1 MSMKGKL
8 AVLVVLAML
17 VAVLSGCAQKPA
29 AEQKPEQKPA
39 EENVVRI
46 GFIWPLTGDVKTF
59 GESSK
64 NGSLLALEEANYKAG
79 KWTIKYEIQDDRND
93 ATEAVNVA
101 TKLISDFKANV
112 IIGGLTSKCAIP
124 ISELCE
130 QSKVVMMSNTAT
142 NPKVTYDPERGG
154 RKTYVFRA
162 CFIDDWQGEV
172 GAKFALQNLKAKT
185 AAVLYDQGNDYVKGL
200 ATFFKQ
206 AFEAGGGKIV
216 AFEAYTE
223 KDTDFS
229 AVLTKIKKENPDV
242 LYLPDYYNKV
252 SLIAKQARD
261 KGIKAVFMGGDG
273 WDSSELDFAA
283 CDGGYFTNHYSP
295 EDPRPEVQEWVKK
308 YQAKYG
314 SVPDALATLAYEGTR
329 LVLKAIEIADSNDPT
344 KIRDALQNMKGVP
357 GVSTPSFSFD
367 DHGNPVKPLAIL
379 QIKDGK
385 QKFIAI
391 VQR

>member
-1 MSMKGKL
+1 MKAKL
-8 AVLVVLAML
+8 ALGLVLVLILA
-17 VAVLSGCAQKPA
+17 VGAGCGQKPA
-29 AEQKPEQKPA
+29 AEPKA
-39 EENVVRI
+39 AENVIKI

-64 NGSLLALEEANYKAG
+64 NGAELALAEVGSKVG
-79 KWTIKYEIQDDRND
+79 KWTIEYTTQDDRND

-130 QSKVVMMSNTAT
+130 QNKVVMMTNTAT
-142 NPKVTYDPERGG
+142 NPKVTFDPDRGG

-162 CFIDDWQGEV
+162 CFIDDWQGMV
-172 GAKFALQNLKAKT
+172 GAKFALEKLGAKKA
-185 AAVLYDQGNDYVKGL
+185 AALYDQGNDYVKGL
-200 ATFFKQ
+200 ATFFRQ
-206 AFEAGGGKIV
+206 SFEAGGGTMV
-216 AFEAYTE
+216 GFEAYDI

-229 AVLTKIKKENPDV
+229 AVLTKIAEKEPDV

-273 WDSSELDFAA
+273 WDSPELDFAA

-295 EDPRPEVQEWVKK
+295 EDPRPEVQAWVKK
-308 YQAKYG
+308 YQEKYG
-314 SVPDALATLAYEGTR
+314 AVPDALATLAYDGTR
-329 LVLKAIEIADSNDPT
+329 LVLKAIETADSNDPT
-344 KIRDALQNMKGVP
+344 KIRDALQNLKDVP
-357 GVSTPSFSFD
+357 GVSTPTYSFD
-367 DHGNPVKPLAIL
+367 QNGNPNKPLTIL

-385 QKFIAI
+385 QKF
-391 VQR
+391 VEQVRP